1 MTDFGVALVE
11 IPIVAG
17 KLDEAVKIFD
27 EHPHGLK
34 FTSSQPGFISMTMS
48 KADDKN
54 SIILM
59 ERWTKKEDWIAY
71 GGRRAVKEG
80 ELGESNKAWEGGR
93 SADGRRAPADGRVR
107 RREILR
113 EGPVKAVSATD
124 AIPELD
130 RCTACER

>member
-1 MTDFGVALVE
+1 MTEFGVALVE

-34 FTSSQPGFISMTMS
+34 FTASQPGFISMTMS
-48 KADDKN
+48 KAEDKN

-80 ELGESNKAWEGGR
+80 ELGESNKAWE
-93 SADGRRAPADGRVR
+93 SAVGPLMAG
-107 RREILR
+107 ELLR
-113 EGPVKAVSATD
+113 MGAFDVEKSYGKVP
-124 AIPELD
+124 
-130 RCTACER
+130 

>member
-34 FTSSQPGFISMTMS
+34 FTASQPGFISMTMS
-48 KADDKN
+48 KDEEKH

-59 ERWTKKEDWIAY
+59 ERWTKKEDWMAY
-71 GGRRAVKEG
+71 GGRRAVKG
-80 ELGESNKAWEGGR
+80 ESDLGESNKAWEAAVGPLMAG
-93 SADGRRAPADGRVR
+93 
-107 RREILR
+107 ELLR
-113 EGPVKAVSATD
+113 MGAFDVEKSYGKVP
-124 AIPELD
+124 
-130 RCTACER
+130 